1 MVRAAQAWSSVDGGR
16 CGDAGHEKQLDLSSQ
31 TWLMGRVWGLRGGV
45 EDDPEVSGLSQSGK
59 EWGAAGAFCFILFWF
74 GFVAG
79 GRCRQRNRV
88 LN

>member
-1 MVRAAQAWSSVDGGR
+1 MGAGAAMQVMRSSWISNR
-16 CGDAGHEKQLDLSSQ
+16 CEQLSSQ

-45 EDDPEVSGLSQSGK
+45 EDDPEVFGLSQNGK

-74 GFVAG
+74 GFVGG